1 VIATV
6 TPGILGAAGIIEIGG
21 LPAILILLAPFA
33 VLLIVIARLYRRR
46 ETPAPAP
53 QSRPETPGAVAAGA
67 SEVPAPLVTPRDDPE
82 PADWAGRIR
91 RAAAEDDQ
99 ATLAHLCLSAA
110 RAEIPQGRS
119 DTAAEYL
126 REAVRAAGRSRTAA
140 VEAEARLALAELAR
154 AAGDLTTA
162 CEHWQLARALFH
174 DLDERARRDETET
187 LMRNHGCPTD
197 WVLNDF

>member
-6 TPGILGAAGIIEIGG
+6 TAGILGAAGIIEVGG
-21 LPAILILLAPFA
+21 LPAILILLAPVA
-33 VLLIVIARLYRRR
+33 VLLIVIARLSRRPK
-46 ETPAPAP
+46 TPRPAP
-53 QSRPETPGAVAAGA
+53 QAGPETPGAVPAEAAA
-67 SEVPAPLVTPRDDPE
+67 APAPVAAPRTE
-82 PADWAGRIR
+82 PPPVGWAVRIR
-91 RAAAEDDQ
+91 SAAEENDQ
-99 ATLAHLCLSAA
+99 ATLAQLCLSAA
-110 RAEIPQGRS
+110 HAEISEGHS
-119 DTAAEYL
+119 DAAAEYL
-126 REAVRAAGRSRTAA
+126 REAVRAAARSRTAP

-174 DLDERARRDETET
+174 DLDETARRDETET